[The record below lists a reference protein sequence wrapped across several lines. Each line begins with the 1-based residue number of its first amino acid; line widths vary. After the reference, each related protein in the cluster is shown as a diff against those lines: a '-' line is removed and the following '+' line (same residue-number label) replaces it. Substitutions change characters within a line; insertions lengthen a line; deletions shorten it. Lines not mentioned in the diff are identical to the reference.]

1 MTVVNAIAKY
11 PGKYI
16 KVGFGNAFVYCDMI
30 NESTKEEIKDQESI
44 YLDLIKKKVEKYES
58 NKEYTLNQIKELKG
72 LMKKLPEEKHYPY
85 GKKATENF
93 MKAYPELYR
102 KGEGSCREIISKM
115 SKEEYDKMMNTLE
128 AFKKK
133 ESWNLKKYAKVPY
146 ASTFLEKE
154 LWSEERLERR
164 LEFVEEE
171 LRKWKKTAIDFK
183 PFLRRQCKDIRKA
196 IAPNTI
202 IIIGEG
208 DIYGPFWDVEEYRYW
223 KENGRYMVK

>member
-1 MTVVNAIAKY
+1 
-11 PGKYI
+11 
-16 KVGFGNAFVYCDMI
+16 
-30 NESTKEEIKDQESI
+30 
-44 YLDLIKKKVEKYES
+44 
-58 NKEYTLNQIKELKG
+58 
-72 LMKKLPEEKHYPY
+72 
-85 GKKATENF
+85 
-93 MKAYPELYR
+93 
-102 KGEGSCREIISKM
+102 M
-115 SKEEYDKMMNTLE
+115 SKEEYDKMMNALE

-154 LWSEERLERR
+154 IWSEERLTRR

-171 LRKWKKTAIDFK
+171 LRRWKKTAIDFK

-223 KENGRYMVK
+223 KENGRYMK